1 MAKPYPGVVIIKPSR
16 PRSETDPRRAAGV
29 RAERQMAHYLDRH
42 FADHRS
48 VHVLHDVRIE
58 FEGDR
63 AQMDH
68 VVLHP
73 YGAAIVESKSVST
86 SVRINAAG
94 EWERSWSGRWQGMPD
109 PVLQGER
116 QGLLLKRLL
125 SSKEADLLDKLA
137 FGLLQGTFGFM
148 AIDAFAAISDE
159 GTIKRAARGQA
170 PRALKADAVPNA
182 VLETIAGYRKA
193 NSVLNLN
200 FKRQLEAPRDFS
212 KEEVL
217 RVAHFLRT
225 RHVDDD
231 APVDVG
237 EPLPSPTPLVT
248 APPNPGDAGTT
259 GQARLVCKHCGGID
273 LDARIGKYGPYG
285 KCRACEKNT
294 SVRRDCPSCAADMRY
309 ERGAGGFVGTCGSC
323 GRTASVLV
331 GGA

>member
-1 MAKPYPGVVIIKPSR
+1 
-16 PRSETDPRRAAGV
+16 
-29 RAERQMAHYLDRH
+29 MAHYLDRH
-42 FADHRS
+42 FGDHRS

-73 YGAAIVESKSVST
+73 FGAAIVESKSVST

-94 EWERSWSGRWQGMPD
+94 EWERSWNGRWQGMPD

-125 SSKEADLLDKLA
+125 ASKAADLLDKLA
-137 FGLLQGTFGFM
+137 FGLVQGTFGFM

-159 GTIKRAARGQA
+159 GTIKRATRGQA

-182 VLETIAGYRKA
+182 VLATITGYKRA
-193 NSVLNLN
+193 NSILNLN
-200 FKRQLEAPRDFS
+200 LKQQFEAPRDFS

-217 RVAHFLRT
+217 RVGHFLRT

-231 APVDVG
+231 SVVVDDVA
-237 EPLPSPTPLVT
+237 PSPPPTPPI
-248 APPNPGDAGTT
+248 AARPNSANAEA
-259 GQARLVCKHCGGID
+259 GQARLVCKHCGGRD
-273 LDARIGKYGPYG
+273 LDPRIGKFGPYG
-285 KCRACEKNT
+285 KCRTCDKNT

-323 GRTASVLV
+323 GRTTSVQV
-331 GGA
+331 GAG

>member
-1 MAKPYPGVVIIKPSR
+1 
-16 PRSETDPRRAAGV
+16 
-29 RAERQMAHYLDRH
+29 MAHYLDRH

-58 FEGDR
+58 FGGDR

-148 AIDAFAAISDE
+148 AVDAFAAISDE

-170 PRALKADAVPNA
+170 PRALKADAVPKA
-182 VLETIAGYRKA
+182 VLETIAGYKRA
-193 NSVLNLN
+193 CSILNLN
-200 FKRQLEAPRDFS
+200 LKRQLEAPRDFS
-212 KEEVL
+212 QEEVL

-225 RHVDDD
+225 RHVEDDPAVEVV
-231 APVDVG
+231 APS
-237 EPLPSPTPLVT
+237 PLPVAAIAAGPTPS
-248 APPNPGDAGTT
+248 GMGI

-294 SVRRDCPSCAADMRY
+294 PVRRDCPSCAADMRY

-331 GGA
+331 GDA